1 MSISC
6 LDGNSATVRHEGKK
20 NLSACLDGWI
30 DTISSSSHY
39 HFPHSFSTSP
49 RRQRHRIMNHEG
61 EGSPTLPTPKLG
73 GQESA
78 TSHGAPTEAARKR
91 GFSRLTSICFT
102 VNYLIGTGFLT
113 LPWAFQRGG
122 ILLSTIT
129 MVIVVVICNETKNY
143 VLMAMARAE
152 ALVRAGRD
160 GSAEGLDLS
169 GDMEMML
176 PKAKGETSGD
186 GYGSTV
192 ASHMEISAP
201 HRRKSHD
208 SGEEED
214 DEDEPLIVKDHKF
227 EYTELCL
234 MFLGKWGER
243 AYVTC
248 VGVAISLQL
257 WGYAA
262 VFGLGMA
269 EYLPLGKQDRS
280 FDDDYRTYILM
291 FGSVVVPLSC
301 LELREQVGFQI
312 LLSICRFLV
321 IFLMIQTV
329 RDAARHVDSGAVYF
343 TDFDQSSSTGV
354 TLVNLEGFYEMFSV
368 LVFTAMFHN
377 GIPVLSEPVGDR
389 TKLSQNFRDAI
400 LVVCSACWV
409 LGAATASYFGDSIE
423 QSANLN
429 WNSYVGGTGSPSD
442 GTETWVDVALWPR
455 IVSAFIVVFPP
466 VNVVSAYPLNAVV
479 LGNNLLVGAQG
490 ASAEPNRRDVILFR
504 LLASSPPILGAYF
517 VKELGIITSYSGV
530 LAIIT
535 VLSFPALLFIRSK
548 RLMEQRGKFNATYYD
563 GLGSSEAAAFTV
575 LGISIVAS
583 LYILV
588 KLILF

>member
-1 MSISC
+1 
-6 LDGNSATVRHEGKK
+6 
-20 NLSACLDGWI
+20 
-30 DTISSSSHY
+30 
-39 HFPHSFSTSP
+39 
-49 RRQRHRIMNHEG
+49 MNHQ
-61 EGSPTLPTPKLG
+61 GSPTLATPKLG
-73 GQESA
+73 GRESA
-78 TSHGAPTEAARKR
+78 ASQGVPAEAGRKR
-91 GFSRLTSICFT
+91 GFSRFTSICFT

-129 MVIVVVICNETKNY
+129 MVIVIVICNETKNY
-143 VLMAMARAE
+143 VLVAMARAE
-152 ALVRAGRD
+152 ALVRAGQN
-160 GSAEGLDLS
+160 GSAAGLDLS

-176 PKAKGETSGD
+176 PKGETSGE

-208 SGEEED
+208 SEED
-214 DEDEPLIVKDHKF
+214 EGDENKPLIVKDHKF

-262 VFGLGMA
+262 VFALGMA
-269 EYLPLGKQDRS
+269 EYLPLGKEDRS
-280 FDDDYRTYILM
+280 FDDDYKTYILM
-291 FGSVVVPLSC
+291 FGSAVVPLSC

-329 RDAARHVDSGAVYF
+329 RDAAKHRDGGAVYF
-343 TDFDQSSSTGV
+343 TDFDPSSSTGV

-400 LVVCSACWV
+400 LVVCSACWM

-429 WNSYVGGTGSPSD
+429 WNSYVGGTGSQSD
-442 GTETWVDVALWPR
+442 GTEAWVDVALWPR

-466 VNVVSAYPLNAVV
+466 MNVVSAYPLNAVV

-490 ASAEPNRRDVILFR
+490 ASAEPNRRVVILFR

-548 RLMEQRGKFNATYYD
+548 RLMEQRGKINATYYD
-563 GLGSSEAAAFTV
+563 GLGSSETAAWTV
-575 LGISIVAS
+575 LGISIVTG